1 MLNYLII
8 GVVLL
13 FLVGIFS
20 RFYPRPTGKIT
31 EDLYAVRCGIVN
43 FYVLKSDNN
52 IILFDTGMSPII
64 AKRGLKKLGI
74 TPEMVT
80 HIFLTHTDFDHAG
93 GLSAF
98 PQAKR
103 YLSTAEEQMINGN
116 TARRGF
122 IHNKRLTNYNL
133 MEDGDTVLVGDTS
146 IKLYLS
152 PGHTPGSAA
161 YLIDNHYLASGD
173 LLRISRKGTIIPFLW
188 IMNMK
193 HSQNIE
199 SVKAMEPVI
208 SSAEYILSAHTGIY
222 KFRH

>member
-20 RFYPRPTGKIT
+20 RFYPTATHKIT
-31 EDLYAVRCGIVN
+31 ENLYVVRCIYVN
-43 FYVLKSDNN
+43 FYVFKSENN
-52 IILFDTGMSPII
+52 FILFDTGMSPLI

-74 TPEMVT
+74 ETDMVT
-80 HIFLTHTDFDHAG
+80 HIFLTHTDLDHAG
-93 GLSAF
+93 GLLTF
-98 PQAKR
+98 PQAKV

-122 IHNKRLTNYNL
+122 MHNKRIRNYNL

-146 IKLYLS
+146 VKIYFA

-161 YLIDNHYLASGD
+161 FLIDNDYLASGD
-173 LLRISRKGTIIPFLW
+173 LLRISRKGTILPFLW
-188 IMNMK
+188 LMNMK

-199 SVKAMEPVI
+199 SVKAMQPVI
-208 SSAEYILSAHTGIY
+208 SNVEYILSAHTGIY
-222 KFRH
+222 KFVR